1 VSSKKMKLCSCH
13 RCEAEVNSEH
23 QQNSREDK
31 KLATEIGKQRGANDS
46 TVLSFFKLNDE
57 CCGTR
62 IRAIQRDGDVMHR
75 RTCSRMSC

>member
-31 KLATEIGKQRGANDS
+31 KLATEIGKQRGANGS

-57 CCGTR
+57 C
-62 IRAIQRDGDVMHR
+62 
-75 RTCSRMSC
+75 